1 MANYISIQP
10 KDNFKIVEYTGN
22 TTARTISDVGF
33 LPALTWIKNRS
44 SASDGNLFDSTRGAY
59 KSIATNKNAAE
70 YTGSDSVASW
80 ISNGFTLGAD
90 TSSGGTV
97 NGSGGSYI
105 AFNFKGSSTT
115 APSGS
120 TVTLYGSQVNAAMG
134 FGIYKYRCSS
144 VGQYINHG
152 LGAKPSFIMAK
163 NLNTSVPAGDTAT
176 DWACYSSRIES
187 DLTQCGDFFISIN
200 RTTARQDNSGTWVDT
215 VPDATKVTVGT
226 DTKIGGSGNTHIMY
240 VFCNKRGMQKAGSYD
255 GNANADGNFVYLG
268 FKPAWLLIKNAAAN
282 AGWTM
287 FNSLSQ
293 PANLVNKFLTPD
305 SNEAQQT
312 DSTHVVD
319 FLSNGFKIR
328 ANDGELSGDGSRH
341 IYLAFAEEPVVS
353 SNGIPGLAR

>member
-1 MANYISIQP
+1 MANYIDFHP

-22 TTARTISDVGF
+22 SSARDIGGVGF
-33 LPALTWIKNRS
+33 QPSMTWIKGRNTTE
-44 SASDGNLFDSTRGAY
+44 NHHIFDSVRGAGERIY
-59 KSIATNKNAAE
+59 ANTNSVESDNANTLDEFQADGFGIGGADDGVNQNTKDLVAFNWKGNAA
-70 YTGSDSVASW
+70 
-80 ISNGFTLGAD
+80 
-90 TSSGGTV
+90 
-97 NGSGGSYI
+97 
-105 AFNFKGSSTT
+105 T

-120 TVTLYGSQVNAAMG
+120 TVTLYGSMVHAAMG
-134 FGIYKYRCSS
+134 FGIYKYRSSS

-152 LGAKPSFIMAK
+152 LGAKPAMIWVK
-163 NLNTSVPAGDTAT
+163 NLNTSVGASDTAT
-176 DWACYSSRIES
+176 DWCCYHSRIEA
-187 DLTQCGDFFISIN
+187 DLTQCGDFFIRLN
-200 RTTARQDNSGTWVDT
+200 RTTARADDSGAWVDT
-215 VPDATKVTVGT
+215 VPDATKVTLAT
-226 DTKIGGSGNTHIMY
+226 DTKVGGSGNTHIMY

-268 FKPAWLLIKNAAAN
+268 FKPAWLLIKNAAGGD
-282 AGWTM
+282 GWTM

-328 ANDGELSGDGSRH
+328 ANSDELSDDGSRH

-353 SNGIPGLAR
+353 SNKVPATAR

>member
-22 TTARTISDVGF
+22 TTARTISDVNF

-59 KSIATNKNAAE
+59 KSIATNKTNAE

-80 ISNGFTLGAD
+80 VSNGFTLGAD

-97 NGSGGSYI
+97 NGNGGSYV
-105 AFNFKGSSTT
+105 AFNFKGGSAT

-120 TVTLYGSQVNAAMG
+120 TVTLHGSQINTDTG
-134 FGIYKYRCSS
+134 FGIYKYTCSA
-144 VGQYINHG
+144 VGQYVNHG
-152 LGAKPSFIMAK
+152 LGAKPSLVIVK
-163 NLNTSVPAGDTAT
+163 CLNIST
-176 DWACYSSRIES
+176 DWPVQSSRIES
-187 DLTQCGDFFISIN
+187 DLTQTGDFYLRLN
-200 RTTARQDNSGTWVDT
+200 TTDVRRDDSGKWNDT
-215 VPDATKVTVGT
+215 PASNTTVTVAT
-226 DTKIGGSGNTHIMY
+226 DSDTGGSGNTHIMY

-268 FKPAWLLIKNAAAN
+268 FKPAWLLIKNVSGGD
-282 AGWTM
+282 GWTM
-287 FNSLSQ
+287 WNNVSNPS
-293 PANLVNKFLTPD
+293 NLCNKFLTPD

-312 DSTHVVD
+312 DTTHVVD
-319 FLSNGFKIR
+319 FLSNGFKLR
-328 ANDGELSGDGSRH
+328 ANSDEVSDDGSRH

-353 SNGIPGLAR
+353 SNGIPNTAR